1 MLQAFSVLSGVEE
14 QFFGKAVVMQVD
26 RGGPEV
32 KWPGRGEGGVEAVG
46 SLPLVALCV
55 LVFEQRFAKMP

>member
-1 MLQAFSVLSGVEE
+1 
-14 QFFGKAVVMQVD
+14 MQVD

-32 KWPGRGEGGVEAVG
+32 KWPGRGEGEVEAVG

-55 LVFEQRFAKMP
+55 FVCLSSTLQKCLSSVFGAGSQKV

>member
-1 MLQAFSVLSGVEE
+1 MEE

-26 RGGPEV
+26 RAGPEV
-32 KWPGRGEGGVEAVG
+32 KWPGRGEGEVEAVG